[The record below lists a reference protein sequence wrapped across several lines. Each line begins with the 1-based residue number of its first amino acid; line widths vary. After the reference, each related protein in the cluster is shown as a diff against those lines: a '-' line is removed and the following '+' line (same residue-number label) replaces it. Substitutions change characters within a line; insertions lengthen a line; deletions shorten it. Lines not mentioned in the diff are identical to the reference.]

1 MPAVVFDRRASVHG
15 DSFVRLPE
23 EWSGEGCYGSAV
35 VRILAGS
42 GYTVRWAGFHALV
55 EASTSTSSSSMGSSA
70 SGSETCGCSHVPT
83 PTAEAEE
90 GFLASF
96 LGYYARAVE
105 LRVRGVEDVYAREA
119 FAGRFERE
127 QRELQSRVH

>member
-15 DSFVRLPE
+15 DGFVRLPE
-23 EWSGEGCYGSAV
+23 EWNGEGCYGSAV

-42 GYTVRWAGFHALV
+42 GYTVRWAGFHAFV
-55 EASTSTSSSSMGSSA
+55 EASTSTMGSSV
-70 SGSETCGCSHVPT
+70 SGSEACGCSHIPT
-83 PTAEAEE
+83 PAAEAEE